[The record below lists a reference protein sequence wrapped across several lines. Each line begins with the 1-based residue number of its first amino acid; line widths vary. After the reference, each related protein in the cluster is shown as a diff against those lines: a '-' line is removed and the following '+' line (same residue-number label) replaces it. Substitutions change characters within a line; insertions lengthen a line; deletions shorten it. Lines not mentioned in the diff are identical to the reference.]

1 MGLDCEQP
9 VVTLAEASSRQ
20 VEVRSWVRARV
31 QDGVRVMCHLGRSKD
46 RQTVAHVHAVDL
58 PHELARQRLSLL
70 EGLEVLVGVRV
81 KGEGLGLGWDRE
93 GWA

>member
-1 MGLDCEQP
+1 MGK
-9 VVTLAEASSRQ
+9 
-20 VEVRSWVRARV
+20 ARV
-31 QDGVRVMCHLGRSKD
+31 QDGIGVMCHLGRSKD

-81 KGEGLGLGWDRE
+81 KGEGLGLGWDRG